1 MMSDEAGVAT
11 APAPEIVG
19 AVRAVAAPQPP
30 PVESAIMNRIL
41 SMADHCLH
49 DHLYRQAAEMY
60 FEVVR
65 RQGVGVP
72 ETEHARQCL
81 IQIAEH
87 YERTG
92 NPHQARGIY
101 EQLL

>member
-1 MMSDEAGVAT
+1 MSDEVNVAT
-11 APAPEIVG
+11 PAAPPIG
-19 AVRAVAAPQPP
+19 GAVAAAPLPP
-30 PVESAIMNRIL
+30 AERRVMDRLL

-49 DHLYRQAAEMY
+49 DHLLRQAAEMY
-60 FEVVR
+60 FEVLDH
-65 RQGVGVP
+65 QDAGIS
-72 ETEHARQCL
+72 EAEHARRCL
-81 IQIAEH
+81 IEIAEF

>member
-1 MMSDEAGVAT
+1 MIGVA
-11 APAPEIVG
+11 
-19 AVRAVAAPQPP
+19 VAPP
-30 PVESAIMNRIL
+30 PPAERRVMDRLL

-49 DHLYRQAAEMY
+49 DHLLRQAAEMY
-60 FEVVR
+60 FEVLDH
-65 RQGVGVP
+65 QDAGIS
-72 ETEHARQCL
+72 ETEHARRCL
-81 IQIAEH
+81 IEIAEF